1 MNATVRAAAPHKPAC
16 LKETGRNRTL
26 AAYRKDPMQS
36 VSLTAA
42 NQEVSGLIKTIRQGG
57 SVLIPR
63 RGIRLTN

>member
-1 MNATVRAAAPHKPAC
+1 
-16 LKETGRNRTL
+16 
-26 AAYRKDPMQS
+26 MQS